1 MHIIKYTLYVLCG
14 AQWFSP
20 IQLFEV
26 TWIIVPDTMESSPP
40 GSSVC
45 RIFWARILVWIA
57 LPYSRG
63 SS

>member
-1 MHIIKYTLYVLCG
+1 MHIIKYTLFLCFV
-14 AQWFSP
+14 WFSP

-26 TWIIVPDTMESSPP
+26 AWIIVPDTMDSSPP

-45 RIFWARILVWIA
+45 RIFWARILVWVA